1 MVPLCISICKAVF
14 SKKTKNPF
22 AAFALRLKFYNWCA
36 KRVVLHVGVLK
47 RKTPKDVILF
57 IYLFFAFRY
66 IKQKKKTPLSV
77 FELWYMFLSLGT
89 SRSAWTIWPPGW
101 EGRTWISWIPRRNG
115 PPGRT
120 RNDGKYPWVSSNII
134 NRRFDIYQCTSFF
147 HLIFTRPN
155 LFYIVW
161 KSTHFTLVYFLL
173 PNKQSTKKNS
183 VSSW

>member
-1 MVPLCISICKAVF
+1 MCKKGCITCWRFKEE
-14 SKKTKNPF
+14 NPE
-22 AAFALRLKFYNWCA
+22 RCY
-36 KRVVLHVGVLK
+36 
-47 RKTPKDVILF
+47 F